1 MTDLRE
7 VFAKSLDSQNL
18 HSENES
24 LKTQIYD
31 LTEQCQKL
39 EKRAKEF
46 ERLITEQSSLLKA
59 LNVGTNFYFLFA
71 TCLLSGVLLVY
82 AHFP

>member
-7 VFAKSLDSQNL
+7 VFTKSIDSQKL
-18 HSENES
+18 QSENES
-24 LKTQIYD
+24 LKAQIYD
-31 LTEQCQKL
+31 LTEQCHKL
-39 EKRAKEF
+39 EKKAKEF

-71 TCLLSGVLLVY
+71 TCLISGVLLVY